1 MLRYKICVLF
11 LFIVGIC
18 SSSFVLARDNS
29 LPLFGKVIY
38 IDPGHGRYYYA
49 KTNISML
56 RLDNT
61 VKNDIIKYH
70 FLYSIIK

>member
-1 MLRYKICVLF
+1 MNNYKI
-11 LFIVGIC
+11 
-18 SSSFVLARDNS
+18 
-29 LPLFGKVIY
+29 VI
-38 IDPGHGRYYYA
+38 DAGHGRYYYA